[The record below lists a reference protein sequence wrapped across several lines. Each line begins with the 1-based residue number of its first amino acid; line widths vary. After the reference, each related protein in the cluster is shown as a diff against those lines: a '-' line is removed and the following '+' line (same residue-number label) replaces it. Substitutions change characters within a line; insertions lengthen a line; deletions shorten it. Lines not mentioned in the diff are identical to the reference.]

1 MFSFLALFLGSAREH
16 FVEINAI
23 NISSESTTD
32 VSEHAPP
39 EYSVENVQN
48 DTNSDDKMMSS
59 VETLVDG
66 LSEKEEEIT
75 EGKEVAEIKKTEIQN
90 EQTQIEN
97 ENNEVAVDDKPEIE
111 LEQKTENKTLPKQV
125 SFDNEDKDILI
136 EENHAEEK
144 SEKTIAIENTT
155 KFNEEKERE
164 FAGESELED
173 EATAEISASDIKIS
187 LIEEPT
193 VEVQKA
199 SEMSSIYEATV
210 EKSECAESAA
220 AIQETEK
227 EEDTNENLNGDNK
240 SSSTQELQ
248 KNQLESVTEETE
260 EELKAVGSGKSPA
273 LRHQKHDGLVTV
285 TQARSLTELPPQQ
298 PKIVGILKRRD
309 AKKER
314 PLSDSFEN
322 LRMVEM
328 QSNMGLFRGN
338 EKSDLSDSGGMTRG
352 GSLDTLT
359 KIDGVDG
366 ENTDSQVSLDQQYSQ
381 ESISTESESGKS
393 VSRSNSGKFSL
404 TSSQRATSLISLN
417 DITVSRCSSTSSQ
430 EEFDRFNIKRG
441 SLLARLS
448 KSKKAKSMTSLE
460 VKNSKEEEGEE
471 NEFSVFRINYCQ
483 RTISSYFIRTSSQAT
498 RKFGV
503 IIFKPIFHD
512 SKGWSPNFAP
522 NVKRS

>member
-1 MFSFLALFLGSAREH
+1 MLLVSARENY
-16 FVEINAI
+16 VEINAT
-23 NISSESTTD
+23 NISSESITEI
-32 VSEHAPP
+32 SEHAPP
-39 EYSVENVQN
+39 EYSVEN
-48 DTNSDDKMMSS
+48 DTNSDNKMMSS

-66 LSEKEEEIT
+66 LAEKEEEIT
-75 EGKEVAEIKKTEIQN
+75 EGKEVAEKAKIQN
-90 EQTQIEN
+90 EQPQIEN
-97 ENNEVAVDDKPEIE
+97 ENNEVALDDKPEIE
-111 LEQKTENKTLPKQV
+111 LDQKTENETLPKQV
-125 SFDNEDKDILI
+125 NFDKEDKDIQI
-136 EENHAEEK
+136 EEDHSEEK
-144 SEKTIAIENTT
+144 SEIVIENST
-155 KFNEEKERE
+155 KINEEKERE
-164 FAGESELED
+164 FIEED
-173 EATAEISASDIKIS
+173 EVKDESTAEISASDIKIS
-187 LIEEPT
+187 LIEEPAA
-193 VEVQKA
+193 EVQKA
-199 SEMSSIYEATV
+199 SEMSNIYEVTV
-210 EKSECAESAA
+210 EKSENAESATS
-220 AIQETEK
+220 IQETEK
-227 EEDTNENLNGDNK
+227 EEDTNRDEDNK

-285 TQARSLTELPPQQ
+285 TQTRSLTELPPQQ

-328 QSNMGLFRGN
+328 QSNIGLFRGN
-338 EKSDLSDSGGMTRG
+338 EKSDLSDSGGMNRG

-359 KIDGVDG
+359 TKTDDADG

-441 SLLARLS
+441 SLLAKLS

-460 VKNSKEEEGEE
+460 MKNSKEEEGEE
-471 NEFSVFRINYCQ
+471 N
-483 RTISSYFIRTSSQAT
+483 
-498 RKFGV
+498 
-503 IIFKPIFHD
+503 
-512 SKGWSPNFAP
+512 
-522 NVKRS
+522 

>member
-1 MFSFLALFLGSAREH
+1 MALFLGSAREN
-16 FVEINAI
+16 FVEINAT

-32 VSEHAPP
+32 LSEHAPP

-48 DTNSDDKMMSS
+48 NTNSDDKMMSS

-66 LSEKEEEIT
+66 LNEKEEEIT
-75 EGKEVAEIKKTEIQN
+75 DEKEEIAEKAEIQN
-90 EQTQIEN
+90 EQTQNEK
-97 ENNEVAVDDKPEIE
+97 ENNEVAVDEKPEIE
-111 LEQKTENKTLPKQV
+111 LDQKTENKTLPKQV
-125 SFDNEDKDILI
+125 SFDKEDKEILI
-136 EENHAEEK
+136 KEDHSEEK
-144 SEKTIAIENTT
+144 REISIENST
-155 KFNEEKERE
+155 KINEEKERE
-164 FAGESELED
+164 FAAENEAED
-173 EATAEISASDIKIS
+173 GATAEISASDIKII
-187 LIEEPT
+187 LVEEPA
-193 VEVQKA
+193 VDVQKP
-199 SEMSSIYEATV
+199 SEVSNIYEVTV
-210 EKSECAESAA
+210 EKSESAESAA
-220 AIQETEK
+220 AIQKTEK

-240 SSSTQELQ
+240 SNSTQELQ

-338 EKSDLSDSGGMTRG
+338 EKSDLSDSGGKTRG

-359 KIDGVDG
+359 NIDNVDG

-381 ESISTESESGKS
+381 ESLTTESESGKS
-393 VSRSNSGKFSL
+393 VSRSNSGKFLLNSA
-404 TSSQRATSLISLN
+404 QRATSLISLN
-417 DITVSRCSSTSSQ
+417 DITVSRCSSASSQ

-441 SLLARLS
+441 SLLSRLS

-460 VKNSKEEEGEE
+460 VKNSKEDEGEE
-471 NEFSVFRINYCQ
+471 S
-483 RTISSYFIRTSSQAT
+483 
-498 RKFGV
+498 
-503 IIFKPIFHD
+503 
-512 SKGWSPNFAP
+512 
-522 NVKRS
+522 